1 MASRSRLQLENWL
14 KTITIPAMSKVLDIG
29 GSQNPVR
36 NRLLFFDNNGEYKIL
51 DLEQPHECKVK
62 PAIMFDIQT
71 EIPKR
76 ELEKYLFFDKFCKG
90 FDIAFCLEV
99 SEYWYNPLLA
109 LKNINWFLKEGGT
122 LYISFHTLY
131 GLHKPE
137 WLVYLNYTKYGIEKL
152 LKETGFQ
159 IEEMIPKTITED
171 GRQALIE
178 FYKAEGMKILYNS
191 ETFKEGYLV
200 KATKI

>member
-1 MASRSRLQLENWL
+1 MSRSRTQLEDWL
-14 KTITIPAMSKVLDIG
+14 KTIGVYFGSKVLDIG

-36 NRLLFFDNNGEYKIL
+36 NRLLFFDNDGEYRIL
-51 DLEQPHECKVK
+51 DLEQPHECKQK
-62 PAIMFDIQT
+62 PDIILDIQKKENPYTDLFDIV
-71 EIPKR
+71 
-76 ELEKYLFFDKFCKG
+76 
-90 FDIAFCLEV
+90 FCLEV
-99 SEYWYNPLLA
+99 SEYWYDPLEA
-109 LKNINWFLKEGGT
+109 LKNITSFMKQGGT

-137 WLVYLNYTKYGIEKL
+137 GLVYLNYTKYGIEKL
-152 LKETGFQ
+152 LKETGFE
-159 IEEMIPKTITED
+159 IEEMISKTITED

-200 KATKI
+200 KAIKL